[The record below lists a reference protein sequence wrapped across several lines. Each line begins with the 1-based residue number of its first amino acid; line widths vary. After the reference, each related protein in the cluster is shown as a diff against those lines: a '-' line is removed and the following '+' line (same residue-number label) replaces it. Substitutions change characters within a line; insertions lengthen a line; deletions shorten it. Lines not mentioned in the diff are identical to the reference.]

1 MQESERMEERRKEK
15 EAGRHEEE
23 REERKKEGKKTFVIL
38 EKLSIRLLAS
48 KEMQFFMESLNI
60 QAK

>member
-15 EAGRHEEE
+15 EAREEEE

>member
-15 EAGRHEEE
+15 EAGRCEEE

-48 KEMQFFMESLNI
+48 KEMQFFTESSNI